1 MGSNVMAQLSTVH
14 PLKASEENVSKR
26 FNVES
31 FMYDWKILVAYAIHM
46 IVLPEYNFVF
56 MF

>member
-31 FMYDWKILVAYAIHM
+31 FMYDWKILVVYAIHM
-46 IVLPEYNFVF
+46 IVLLEYNFVF
-56 MF
+56 MH